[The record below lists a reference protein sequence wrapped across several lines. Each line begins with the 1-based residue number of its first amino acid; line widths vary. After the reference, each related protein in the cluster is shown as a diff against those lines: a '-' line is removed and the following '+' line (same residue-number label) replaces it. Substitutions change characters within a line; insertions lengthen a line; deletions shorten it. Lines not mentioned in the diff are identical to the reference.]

1 LCDHIHLN
9 EKAGVMLEELMKDFI
24 DRKKSTPDRI

>member
-9 EKAGVMLEELMKDFI
+9 EKSGAVLQKLMKDFI
-24 DRKKSTPDRI
+24 DGESTPDRI